1 MLSASK
7 LYAASYTIK
16 IYKQQ
21 SNGAEDGGG
30 GGVPLRSSSIKEKQK
45 TSMFGSTRPMQGF
58 C

>member
-30 GGVPLRSSSIKEKQK
+30 GGPIKIVIYQ
-45 TSMFGSTRPMQGF
+45 R
-58 C
+58 